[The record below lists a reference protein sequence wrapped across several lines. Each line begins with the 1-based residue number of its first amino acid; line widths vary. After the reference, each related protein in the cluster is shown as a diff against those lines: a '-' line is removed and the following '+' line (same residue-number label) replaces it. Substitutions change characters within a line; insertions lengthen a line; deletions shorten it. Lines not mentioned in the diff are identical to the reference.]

1 MRDLVLA
8 LNELGIFLWVLAGLG
23 IVLIECIF
31 KHPGFF
37 KGYIRLRYVA
47 LIGIILIII
56 PIWVDTVAPGY
67 VAEVAREKFDKE
79 LAELQAQNEERE
91 QERDRLEKATIER
104 YLNAEKYY
112 MNNPATLDTKR
123 AIGPFYFGMKET
135 DYNKVLSEFREKAN
149 CEFIINDATIKLL
162 PQYTKFENGQLAE
175 LYLDAKSGDA
185 NKILEYFNS
194 NYGKSYYD
202 SFYRTHYWHNE
213 YKAINFGKD
222 ITISDIYFME
232 KTDYQI
238 ALDNQKRK
246 QPTEPIKTVNAMQD
260 SINRIDSINKRRMK
274 EAYSTGL

>member
-123 AIGPFYFGMKET
+123 AIGPFFFGMKET
-135 DYNKVLSEFREKAN
+135 EYNKVLSEFKEKAN
-149 CEFIINDATIKLL
+149 CEFIIN
-162 PQYTKFENGQLAE
+162 
-175 LYLDAKSGDA
+175 
-185 NKILEYFNS
+185 
-194 NYGKSYYD
+194 
-202 SFYRTHYWHNE
+202 
-213 YKAINFGKD
+213 
-222 ITISDIYFME
+222 
-232 KTDYQI
+232 
-238 ALDNQKRK
+238 
-246 QPTEPIKTVNAMQD
+246 
-260 SINRIDSINKRRMK
+260 
-274 EAYSTGL
+274 